1 MRKSTKKIMYLLL
14 AAALLFTGSAAYA
27 LPASPQS
34 VLSMGDYGSEVSS
47 LQTELKAIGFYKGG
61 ITGLFDEETRM
72 AVETLQTLLSVKC
85 DGKFGPLT
93 YRSYVA
99 ALEGKLITPVY
110 MESDKEASSDVLKG
124 KVIGIDA
131 GHQSACDNVLE
142 AVSPRG
148 SFLKPRMSGG
158 ATGVKT
164 GAQEAVINLQIA
176 LKLQAML
183 TDAGA
188 TVVMTRQTQD
198 VSLSNKERAV
208 LMNQSGVD
216 VWLRL
221 HCDASTNASTSGA
234 SVLLPSA
241 VETPAIYVQSVYL
254 ATSVLNGFCSSTGA
268 KNLGLLSLDN
278 QTGFNWSER
287 PVIALEMGQL
297 SNVTDDVRLNRDSYQ
312 TNCAQGMFD
321 GLVEY
326 FAGIDAYSAG

>member
-1 MRKSTKKIMYLLL
+1 MRKIAKKCMYLLL
-14 AAALLFTGSAAYA
+14 AAALLFSGSVAYA
-27 LPASPQS
+27 LPASPQN
-34 VLSMGDYGSEVSS
+34 VLSMGDYGSDVAS

-61 ITGLFDEETRM
+61 ITGLFNEETRM
-72 AVETLQTLLSVKC
+72 SVETLQTLLRVKS
-85 DGKFGPLT
+85 DGKYGPLT
-93 YRSYVA
+93 YRAYVA
-99 ALEGKLITPVY
+99 ALEGNLITPVY
-110 MESDKEASSDVLKG
+110 KENDEAATSDVLKG

-131 GHQSACDNVLE
+131 GHQAVCDNMLE

-148 SFLKPRMSGG
+148 NSLKPRMSGG

-164 GAQEAVINLQIA
+164 GEMEAIINLQIA

-188 TVVMTRQTQD
+188 TVVMTRETQD

-208 LMNQSGVD
+208 LMNQYGVD

-221 HCDASTNASTSGA
+221 HCDASSNARLSGA

-254 ATSVLNGFCSSTGA
+254 ATSVLGGFCSSTGA
-268 KNLGLLSLDN
+268 KNLGLISLDN

-312 TNCAQGMFD
+312 TSCAQGIFN
-321 GLVEY
+321 GLVEF
-326 FAGIDAYSAG
+326 FAGADAYSAG